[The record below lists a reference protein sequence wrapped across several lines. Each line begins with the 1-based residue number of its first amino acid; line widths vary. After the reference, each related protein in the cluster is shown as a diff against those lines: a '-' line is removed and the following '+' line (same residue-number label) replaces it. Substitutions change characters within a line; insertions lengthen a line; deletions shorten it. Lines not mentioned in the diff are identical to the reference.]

1 MQNRN
6 DDQIELINKFKN
18 YLVKF
23 EKNYYEPEK
32 NSIFYPA
39 TYSECI
45 GSYILSKKHHK
56 KKGFFKN
63 LKIVLSDVLYSLKYK
78 RLEEVEKK
86 CDLFYDRLIVTWA
99 FRKNFKKDGSI
110 DDRYFNINSKNI
122 KNTLWF
128 VIYQSEKIP
137 TKVDKNII
145 LFNPISDK
153 INFINLFSLILE
165 NLKFLISTNYFL
177 SSISNYNHFS
187 KIFIRNIAPYINH
200 DIKKLLIPYEGQP
213 FQNKLIQYIEKNF
226 SNIKTVG
233 YIHSPPLAL
242 PSNFIYK
249 NFSPKKIIVNGNDQ
263 LRCFSKIL
271 GWKRSNIILAPSFRF
286 FKQKI

>member
-110 DDRYFNINSKNI
+110 DDRYFNIIGWWTFRNS
-122 KNTLWF
+122 LYW
-128 VIYQSEKIP
+128 
-137 TKVDKNII
+137 
-145 LFNPISDK
+145 
-153 INFINLFSLILE
+153 
-165 NLKFLISTNYFL
+165 
-177 SSISNYNHFS
+177 
-187 KIFIRNIAPYINH
+187 YI
-200 DIKKLLIPYEGQP
+200 
-213 FQNKLIQYIEKNF
+213 
-226 SNIKTVG
+226 
-233 YIHSPPLAL
+233 
-242 PSNFIYK
+242 
-249 NFSPKKIIVNGNDQ
+249 
-263 LRCFSKIL
+263 
-271 GWKRSNIILAPSFRF
+271 
-286 FKQKI
+286 